1 MRKILR
7 MLRRTIKYMQWIES
21 ERIKIMI
28 DTKQGKA

>member
-1 MRKILR
+1 MRKLLKT
-7 MLRRTIKYMQWIES
+7 LRRIYDYLAWVES